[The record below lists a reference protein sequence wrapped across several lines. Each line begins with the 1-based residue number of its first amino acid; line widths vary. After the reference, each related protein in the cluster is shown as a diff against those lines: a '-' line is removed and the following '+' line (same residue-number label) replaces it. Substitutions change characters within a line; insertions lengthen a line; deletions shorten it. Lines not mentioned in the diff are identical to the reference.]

1 MKRANKKFQRLAGVS
16 KISSRETVVESL
28 RGSDR
33 HPESSNRRDSAR
45 DEDGSAAAGVLV
57 ENRTGPA
64 TDNGRAKIRS
74 TIGQS
79 FHPYVRDIEFLKV
92 EFL

>member
-16 KISSRETVVESL
+16 KISSLEKVIENL

-33 HPESSNRRDSAR
+33 HPESSERRDSAR
-45 DEDGSAAAGVLV
+45 DENGSAAAGVLV
-57 ENRTGPA
+57 ENRTGPT
-64 TDNGRAKIRS
+64 TDNGRAKVRS
-74 TIGQS
+74 TVGQP
-79 FHPYVRDIEFLKV
+79 FHPYVLDSEFFKV